1 MCDVYQCEIKLD
13 VDLVVSQ
20 LVEKQEFEV
29 VRKCADHYAGFDLT
43 DVILQEVCRCG
54 VWEGAVVWWEVW
66 CGGRELWCVGGR
78 CGVWERGVV
87 CGREVWC
94 VGGRCGV

>member
-13 VDLVVSQ
+13 VELVVSQ

-43 DVILQEVCRCG
+43 DVILQEVRRCG
-54 VWEGAVVWWEVW
+54 VWEGGVVCGRKVW
-66 CGGRELWCVGGR
+66 CGGREV
-78 CGVWERGVV
+78 
-87 CGREVWC
+87 
-94 VGGRCGV
+94 